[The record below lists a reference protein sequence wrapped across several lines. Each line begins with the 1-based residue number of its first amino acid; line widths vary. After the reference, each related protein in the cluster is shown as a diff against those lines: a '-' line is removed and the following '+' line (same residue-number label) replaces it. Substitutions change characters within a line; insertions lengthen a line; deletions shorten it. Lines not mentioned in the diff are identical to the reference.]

1 MMRYFVRIRLA
12 GGIRWKTVEG
22 ISASRVAHDVLT
34 RLSPA
39 VDAVM
44 VCRADSVED
53 TFCDCNM
60 EAEESRTYTRE
71 EVVKR

>member
-12 GGIRWKTVEG
+12 GGMRWKTVEG